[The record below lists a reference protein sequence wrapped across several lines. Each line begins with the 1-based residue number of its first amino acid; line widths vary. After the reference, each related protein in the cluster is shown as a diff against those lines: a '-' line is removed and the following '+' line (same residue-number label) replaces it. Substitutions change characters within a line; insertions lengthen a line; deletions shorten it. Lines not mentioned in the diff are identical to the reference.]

1 MTKKDENN
9 SSEKE
14 VYELWWEY
22 LKRSELYKVVCQLIP
37 EAIYKENNQTF
48 VSFDKLEELLESKFK
63 VDDDMITDEGNR
75 EVGISKIQLNQSF
88 YNVMVGYMEEYLGFF
103 GDIFNNSFDDW
114 WDKKRKEKIKQP
126 LQVIDFSDPNDT
138 NAYKMINSY
147 VKSLSNYRN
156 ELKKHLKGTGEKPTP
171 FSEEPNRYLYLAIPM
186 VGGVTMEE
194 ISKQIA
200 DIRKIRKKDFE
211 IDDFYYRRFDMPVS
225 RVRLKE
231 MKHYLEVYDR
241 WKKGMKMKD
250 IISEMAPDR
259 YGENILRSFR
269 SDLQKAKKIIQN
281 VECGSF
287 PEEPDF

>member
-1 MTKKDENN
+1 VTKKDENN
-9 SSEKE
+9 SSDKE
-14 VYELWWEY
+14 VYALWWEY
-22 LKRSELYKVVCQLIP
+22 LKRSEKYERFCGLIRK
-37 EAIYKENNQTF
+37 AKENGEYDK
-48 VSFDKLEELLESKFK
+48 SFSDLFAVTEENIEKDGYLMSIF
-63 VDDDMITDEGNR
+63 
-75 EVGISKIQLNQSF
+75 LNHMNNNF
-88 YNVMVGYMEEYLGFF
+88 EYF
-103 GDIFNNSFDDW
+103 GDVFNNSFDDW
-114 WDKKRKEKIKQP
+114 WNKKRKEKIKQP
-126 LQVIDFSDPNDT
+126 LQVIDFSDPTDT
-138 NAYKMINSY
+138 NAYHMLNSF
-147 VKSLSNYRN
+147 VESLRNYRN
-156 ELKKHLKGTGEKPTP
+156 ELKKYSEGTTEEPVA